1 MENVLC
7 CEFFILNRNYD
18 EQNEI
23 VRNCPDIFCRVY
35 SIIYLQQGL
44 WNQKMEEEFLRNLVI
59 DRCRKTFH
67 YILKLILLLLQENIL
82 SKNISFESPSKVL
95 KTDIE
100 TSRLGLVFCLQINQ
114 FYRASKL
121 MRHPVSWLKSSQN

>member
-1 MENVLC
+1 
-7 CEFFILNRNYD
+7 
-18 EQNEI
+18 
-23 VRNCPDIFCRVY
+23 
-35 SIIYLQQGL
+35 
-44 WNQKMEEEFLRNLVI
+44 MEEEFLRNLVI

-121 MRHPVSWLKSSQN
+121 MRQPVCNQSTIASMEDGITWWYHYKGEKAYFCTSS